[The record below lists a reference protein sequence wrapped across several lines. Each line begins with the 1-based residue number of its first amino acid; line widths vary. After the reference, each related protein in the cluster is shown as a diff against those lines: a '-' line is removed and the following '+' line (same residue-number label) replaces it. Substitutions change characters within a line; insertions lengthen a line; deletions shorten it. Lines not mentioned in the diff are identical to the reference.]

1 MLLHHRNVLS
11 WYTDPAQ
18 HEEVA
23 KFDQAAQAQMRAE
36 TEEESFISY
45 TNCTREDPI
54 EYRYKGSARIAK
66 LRELKRKWDPQG
78 VFTKELL

>member
-1 MLLHHRNVLS
+1 MS

-18 HEEVA
+18 HERVA
-23 KFDQAAQAQMRAE
+23 KFDRAAQAQMRVG
-36 TEEESFISY
+36 TVEEDFISY

-54 EYRYKGSARIAK
+54 EYRYKESARIAK
-66 LRELKRKWDPQG
+66 LRELKKKWDQKG